1 MKLLLT
7 SAGISNKSIVDA
19 LLSLTKK
26 SFAKLNLVII
36 PTALNIEDGGKE
48 WFIDDLVNCQ
58 KLGFKSIDIVDISAL
73 PKDVWLSRLKQADI
87 LFFEGGNTFYLM
99 YWLKKSG
106 LDKLLPKLLETKV
119 YIGVSAGSMVACKHL
134 GLSTSKRLYNEDV
147 EENYEDEG
155 LNFVDFLI
163 MPHLNSSY
171 FTNVRLDKLKKIADE
186 IGETFYAIDD
196 DTAIK
201 IDDEKMEIISEG
213 EWRKFN

>member
-26 SFAKLNLVII
+26 PFVKLHLAII

-58 KLGFKSIDIVDISAL
+58 KLGLKSIDIVDISAL
-73 PKDVWLSRLKQADI
+73 PKDVWFPRLKQADI

-134 GLSTSKRLYNEDV
+134 GLSTSKRLYDEGV
-147 EENYEDEG
+147 EENCEDEG

-163 MPHLNSSY
+163 MPHLNSPY

-213 EWRKFN
+213 EWKKFN

>member
-106 LDKLLPKLLETKV
+106 LDKLLPELLETKV